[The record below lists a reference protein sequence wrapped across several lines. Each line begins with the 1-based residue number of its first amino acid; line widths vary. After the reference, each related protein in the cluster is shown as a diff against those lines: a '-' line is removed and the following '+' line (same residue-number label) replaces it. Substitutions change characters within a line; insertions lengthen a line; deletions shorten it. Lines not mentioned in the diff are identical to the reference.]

1 MRFTS
6 HRLGAIPD
14 AAGPYRDIRANTEQ
28 TSSPP
33 CLPSAGLSAPKDD
46 NSAQLLESVCT
57 CSRARRRGS
66 DPMPLLPL
74 PPPITDP
81 NKIARLD
88 IRRHQPWVEY
98 STHGEH
104 AT

>member
-1 MRFTS
+1 
-6 HRLGAIPD
+6 
-14 AAGPYRDIRANTEQ
+14 
-28 TSSPP
+28 
-33 CLPSAGLSAPKDD
+33 
-46 NSAQLLESVCT
+46 
-57 CSRARRRGS
+57 
-66 DPMPLLPL
+66 MPLLPL